1 MATVQVENLVV
12 GKKYIVD
19 GAVKT
24 LTQKTFN
31 DHPQNPSFTLT
42 FDNGEPIR
50 NDWQVKYVEASEGGK
65 RKSRINRK
73 TRRKS
78 KKNRRKSNH
87 RR

>member
-42 FDNGEPIR
+42 FDN
-50 NDWQVKYVEASEGGK
+50 ASDQSE
-65 RKSRINRK
+65 RLSFTTLSKSQ
-73 TRRKS
+73 
-78 KKNRRKSNH
+78 
-87 RR
+87 